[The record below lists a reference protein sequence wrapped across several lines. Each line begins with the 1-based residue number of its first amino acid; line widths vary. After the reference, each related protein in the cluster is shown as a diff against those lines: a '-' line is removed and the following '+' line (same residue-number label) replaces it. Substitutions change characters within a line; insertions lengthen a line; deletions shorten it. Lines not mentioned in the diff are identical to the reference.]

1 MTASRTPKV
10 TVPSRPSADGVQLGR
25 VGVIAVVGFAIG
37 IVWPRLA
44 GVSLVPSAPVEGAR
58 QDALAAQETAPEAED
73 RSAPAPE
80 PPPPS
85 PGERLVV
92 DDFQVTS
99 CRDAQG
105 KTVKDCG
112 DFDARALLGPALRGL
127 GTCPAAENAVGKLSV
142 GMDIDLKARRIT
154 EPKSGRSTDLPAA
167 VTRGLLACV
176 ARQLE
181 GVQWKGIEGAQPA
194 YTVYALVEF
203 KRPEQVL
210 AQAIVPASGSA
221 TVRWNVALVRAEPET
236 KAKVRARLTSG
247 TRVIVS
253 ARQAE
258 WYRVSYDT
266 KGGEGWVH
274 GAAIGMDVGDSA
286 APDLAAPDPA
296 SPDTAAPDAP

>member
-1 MTASRTPKV
+1 
-10 TVPSRPSADGVQLGR
+10 VQLGR
-25 VGVIAVVGFAIG
+25 VGVIAVIGFAIG

-58 QDALAAQETAPEAED
+58 EEALAAQEAAPEAEEGAT
-73 RSAPAPE
+73 SAPAPPPE
-80 PPPPS
+80 PPTPA
-85 PGERLVV
+85 ERLVV
-92 DDFQVTS
+92 DDFKVTS

-105 KTVKDCG
+105 NPVKECG
-112 DFDARALLGPALRGL
+112 EFDARGLLGPALRAL

-142 GMDIDLKARRIT
+142 GVDVDLKARRIS
-154 EPKSGRSTDLPAA
+154 EPKSGRSTDLPGP

-181 GVQWKGIEGAQPA
+181 GVQWKGLEGAQPS

-203 KRPEQVL
+203 KRPEQVQ
-210 AQAIVPASGSA
+210 AQAIVAASGSA
-221 TVRWNVALVRAEPET
+221 TVRWNVALVRAEPDT
-236 KAKVRARLTSG
+236 KGKVRARLSSG

-258 WYRVSYDT
+258 WYRISYDT

-274 GAAIGMDVGDSA
+274 GAAIGMDVGDAATAGEGA
-286 APDLAAPDPA
+286 APAAP
-296 SPDTAAPDAP
+296 